1 MTAYLNS
8 LCDMQDS
15 LLGCTSQDQ
24 VWSIGLDLFKA
35 QGSSCFTS
43 GSAPRD
49 RHDAAV
55 VRTNLAPPLMRD
67 YVSEKI
73 HVDDPWMQYCASN
86 TDVDSLDVVSG
97 KRSAA
102 RTELAPRLRGLFES
116 HGFHTVNLFPCSW
129 GRRIGGVALY
139 ATDKSSAAWFVA
151 REGQATLRLAV
162 ALFAARYQPGMEGEP
177 RAQLYT
183 LSHPLSPRE
192 IEVLQWVA
200 SGLRTAQMSHRMG
213 LRDVTVSKH
222 LHSLRRK
229 LGARTT
235 EQALAIALRDGL
247 LPL

>member
-1 MTAYLNS
+1 MTAYLNR

-15 LLGCTSQDQ
+15 LLGCSSQDQ

-86 TDVDSLDVVSG
+86 TEVDSLDVMSG
-97 KRSAA
+97 TRSEG
-102 RTELAPRLRGLFES
+102 TELAPRLRTLFES
-116 HGFHTVNLFPCSW
+116 HGFHRVSLFPCSW
-129 GRRIGGVALY
+129 RARIGGVALY
-139 ATDKSSAAWFVA
+139 ATDSTSAGWFDA
-151 REGQATLRLAV
+151 REGQATLRLMV
-162 ALFAARYQPGMEGEP
+162 ALFAALYQPGMEGEA

-183 LSHPLSPRE
+183 LSHPMSPRE

-200 SGLRTAQMSHRMG
+200 SGLRTAQISHRMG

-222 LHSLRRK
+222 LQSLRRK